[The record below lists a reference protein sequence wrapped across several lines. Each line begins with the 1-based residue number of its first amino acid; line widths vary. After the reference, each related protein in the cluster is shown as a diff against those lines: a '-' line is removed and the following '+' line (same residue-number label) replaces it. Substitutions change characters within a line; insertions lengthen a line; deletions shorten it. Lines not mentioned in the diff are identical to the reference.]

1 MNEEKATV
9 VENEAVKV
17 IDNEETIRESF
28 MPDNESEETIRD
40 TALSNDKDRK
50 TADKPF
56 ISIDADR
63 KTIEDEIYTD
73 GRFVGDTFSKIENVT
88 NAIEDI
94 SLKDNKTTKSIRDIE
109 NDTGELVLK
118 PKNTIFVDIPA
129 EAEDEDLDYI
139 VELSSVYKFEG
150 KLISKLD
157 LRGLEAVNYFKMQE
171 IDKVYKK
178 LSPTFTSTPELT
190 PEYAIA
196 AAQVLTGL
204 PLEFFKYLSGR
215 DIRKIRTRVINFFY
229 KED

>member
-9 VENEAVKV
+9 VENEEVKV
-17 IDNEETIRESF
+17 IDNEETIR
-28 MPDNESEETIRD
+28 D
-40 TALSNDKDRK
+40 TYILNDKDRK

-56 ISIDADR
+56 ISIDAGG

-73 GRFVGDTFSKIENVT
+73 GRSAGDTFSKIENVT
-88 NAIEDI
+88 NAIGDI
-94 SLKDNKTTKSIRDIE
+94 ISKNDKTTKSVRDTE

-118 PKNTIFVDIPA
+118 PKNTIIVDIPA
-129 EAEDEDLDYI
+129 EAEDEELDYI

-150 KLISKLD
+150 KLISELD

>member
-17 IDNEETIRESF
+17 IEN
-28 MPDNESEETIRD
+28 EETIRD
-40 TALSNDKDRK
+40 TDVSNDTDRK
-50 TADKPF
+50 TAGKPF
-56 ISIDADR
+56 ISIDADS
-63 KTIEDEIYTD
+63 KAIEDEIDTD
-73 GRFVGDTFSKIENVT
+73 G
-88 NAIEDI
+88 
-94 SLKDNKTTKSIRDIE
+94 KSIRDTE

-118 PKNTIFVDIPA
+118 PKNTIVVDIPA

-150 KLISKLD
+150 KLISELD
-157 LRGLEAVNYFKMQE
+157 LRGLESVNYFKMQE